1 MKQQDWRRAYEPLPA
16 ALSRQVAHT
25 LSRLE
30 TEKSMRRGS
39 FRTAAIVLAILL
51 ALGGVAF
58 ALIESKTADIFGW
71 FYGSEKKQELLAGDI
86 AYSGQTY
93 RLGDVVYTLDEVV
106 YKDGFVYGTGT
117 IAAADGANLVL
128 IAEDYGVNVA
138 AGYLLYYGEEE
149 IAENAPSYAE
159 LAAQRGAKI
168 VLAKCV
174 ADGVLNADGT
184 LNASEIGYTQLPQ
197 PDGTIRF
204 TFEFEGRGGTAEGEW
219 VVVDAIERAARYDVQ
234 LHLSNWEVT
243 SEGDWLRED
252 PENTYLSHEWTVAVT
267 PAMKGE

>member
-1 MKQQDWRRAYEPLPA
+1 MKHQDWRRAYEPLPE
-16 ALSRQVAHT
+16 ALSHRVAHT

-30 TEKSMRRGS
+30 HEKSMRKGS
-39 FRTAAIVLAILL
+39 FRTAVIVLAALL
-51 ALGGVAF
+51 ALGGVAY
-58 ALIESKTADIFGW
+58 ALMESKTADIFGW
-71 FYGSEKKQELLAGDI
+71 FYGQEKKETLLAGDI

-93 RLGDVVYTLDEVV
+93 QLGEVIYTLDEVV

-117 IAAADGANLVL
+117 IAPAEGANLVL
-128 IAEDYGVNVA
+128 MAEDYGVNVA

-149 IAENAPSYAE
+149 IAEDAPSYAE

-168 VLAKCV
+168 LLAKCV
-174 ADGVLNADGT
+174 ADGVLNEDGT

-204 TFEFEGRGGTAEGEW
+204 TFEFEGSRSGEGER
-219 VVVDAIERAARYDVQ
+219 AANTIERAERYDVQ

-243 SEGDWLRED
+243 PEGDWLRED
-252 PENTYLSHEWTVAVT
+252 PENTYLAHEWTVTVT
-267 PAMKGE
+267 PVMKGE